1 MAGWM
6 RVAGVALDPDMG
18 GVTAAL
24 VETDGVEFRTLAA
37 PMHRAFDAPERA
49 ELARGGEASAE
60 AVETAAAEVVARLPR
75 AELLGFHASPPDWAA
90 RGQVIGSGQVLAEVT
105 GLPVVW
111 DFASADLQLGGLGTP
126 LAAFFHHA
134 RMRGHAGPVAV
145 LELGAWA
152 SLTWVDPAIP
162 APEHGTRAFVCG
174 PGCATEGVGRAD
186 AAALERFVAHPFFR
200 RIPPRDFADAPVV
213 DVAGLSDADAA
224 ATRLAACA
232 AGVVLGFDHF
242 PRPPALLKVSACPP
256 GLLAALRAGCGC
268 AVIEE
273 PPSHAEAIAYLAARV
288 ARGLPTTAPGTTGV
302 PAPVGGGTLSQP
314 GGAIRTP
321 SRHKRID

>member
-1 MAGWM
+1 MAGWV

-18 GVTAAL
+18 GVTATL
-24 VETDGVEFRTLAA
+24 LETDGVEFRTLAA
-37 PMHRAFDAPERA
+37 PLRRAFRQA
-49 ELARGGEASAE
+49 LAMGGEAAAE
-60 AVETAAAEVVARLPR
+60 QVETAAAEVLALLPG
-75 AELLGFHASPPDWAA
+75 AELVGFHASPADWDA
-90 RGQVIGSGQVLAEVT
+90 RAQVIGSGQVLAEVA

-126 LAAFFHHA
+126 LGAFFHHA
-134 RMRGHAGPVAV
+134 RMRDAAGPVAV

-152 SLTWVDPAIP
+152 TLTWVDPAIP

-186 AAALERFVAHPFFR
+186 AAALERFVTHPFFR
-200 RIPPRDFADAPVV
+200 RIPPRDFADAPMV

-242 PRPPALLKVSACPP
+242 PRPPTMLKVSALAP

-268 AVIEE
+268 AVVEE
-273 PPSHAEAIAYLAARV
+273 APCHAEAIAYLAARV
-288 ARGLPTTAPGTTGV
+288 AKGLATTAPGTTGV

-314 GGAIRTP
+314 GGANSARP
-321 SRHKRID
+321 RHKRID